1 MALHVESGKTTVPV
15 AHAHSPTRRGTSP
28 AEVTASKPTSTSV
41 EQAFGMVMSESV
53 VEVFSGVLGKIGG
66 QALLDAVRKDTSVE
80 IKDFL
85 EDADLLDHALMAHMG
100 WAGKVLERKILKR
113 LARKTAAGTPAVETD
128 YVNFASEVEKVRKQF
143 LKRKQAASHQ
153 QTLE

>member
-1 MALHVESGKTTVPV
+1 METT
-15 AHAHSPTRRGTSP
+15 AYSPTSSS
-28 AEVTASKPTSTSV
+28 ADQV
-41 EQAFGMVMSESV
+41 FGMLMSESV
-53 VEVFSGVLGKIGG
+53 IEVFDGVLGKIGG
-66 QALLDAVRKDTSVE
+66 QALLDAVRKDASLE

-85 EDADLLDHALMAHMG
+85 EDPDLLDHALMAHMG

-143 LKRKQAASHQ
+143 LKRKQAASHP